1 MAKFQPNVDLIRELA
16 AVLDETGLNEIEYEA
31 EGQRIKVGRGGGV
44 VSAYAP
50 APQAAPAAASPSAGS
65 AADDASSALQ
75 NAVTAPMVGTIYTA
89 PEPGA
94 DNFIKV
100 GDAVSEGQTLFIIE
114 AMKVMNPLAS
124 PRSGKITR
132 ILVKDGQPVE
142 FGEPLVIIE

>member
-31 EGQRIKVGRGGGV
+31 EGQRIKIGRGGGM

-50 APQAAPAAASPSAGS
+50 APQAAPAGPVPAAGS

-100 GDAVSEGQTLFIIE
+100 GDTVTEGQTLFIIE

-132 ILVKDGQPVE
+132 ILVKDTQPVE

>member
-31 EGQRIKVGRGGGV
+31 EGQRIRVGRGGGGV

-50 APQAAPAAASPSAGS
+50 APQAAPAPAGGS
-65 AADDASSALQ
+65 AADDPSSALQ
-75 NAVTAPMVGTIYTA
+75 NAVTAPMVGTIYAA

-94 DNFIKV
+94 ENFIKV
-100 GDAVSEGQTLFIIE
+100 GDTVSEGQTLFIIE

-124 PRSGKITR
+124 PRAGKITR

-142 FGEPLVIIE
+142 FGEPLVIID

>member
-31 EGQRIKVGRGGGV
+31 EGQRIKIGRGGGL

-50 APQAAPAAASPSAGS
+50 PPPGAPAPAPAAGS

-100 GDAVSEGQTLFIIE
+100 GDSVSEGQTLFIIE